1 LAIARQDVDPAQG
14 IGDDHPKR
22 QALALQAVRP
32 QLMPTG
38 QTFEPICTERFWP
51 NLKKFTKQKPKNSD

>member
-1 LAIARQDVDPAQG
+1 MTTPM
-14 IGDDHPKR
+14 
-22 QALALQAVRP
+22 ALQAVRP

-38 QTFEPICTERFWP
+38 QTFEPNCNERFWL